1 MKSIYRLFFI
11 VLFIPFFASAQN
23 INDALRLGLP
33 GLGSSARALGMGNSY
48 IALSDDGSASFFNPA
63 GMGLL
68 KKLEVSGGIDYSNF
82 NNNTTFLNTV
92 SDHSN
97 SSTRL
102 NRLSFVF
109 PFPTYQ
115 GSLVFGF
122 SYNSVKDFTGAL
134 QFDAFNPS
142 NSKIRDLAGYSDV
155 PYELFLTDAAGNSVI
170 NNNVNQSGDVLSSG
184 SINNWTLSGAVE
196 VYRNIFIGANLNII
210 SGSYTSANDYF
221 EDDTRNIFQG
231 IIDPDDPDSPSDFQ
245 SFEESRLYDW
255 DLSGWDAKIG
265 MIYQFMPQA
274 RFGMTIQFPK
284 FFTVRETFD
293 YSATSYFGSGDIY
306 GYDFND
312 EVEFDIIVPFN
323 FSAGFSAN
331 FKGLIVS
338 TEATLIDYTQIEFD
352 NGNGV
357 SDTYLQSV
365 NKNIKDQLKMVVNYN
380 VGLEYNIPAT
390 GLRLRTGY
398 MVQPS
403 AYDDDPSE
411 FNKQFVTA
419 GLGFLVDDRIGF
431 DIGFAHGWWKDFGD
445 NYGSNV
451 SRTFQDIRYNKFILT
466 GIFRF

>member
-1 MKSIYRLFFI
+1 
-11 VLFIPFFASAQN
+11 
-23 INDALRLGLP
+23 
-33 GLGSSARALGMGNSY
+33 MGNSY
-48 IALSDDGSASFFNPA
+48 IGLSDDGAASFFNPA

-68 KKLEVSGGIDYSNF
+68 KKLEISGGIDYSNF
-82 NNNTTFLNTV
+82 SNNTTFLGTDT
-92 SDHSN
+92 DHSN
-97 SSTRL
+97 SNTRL

-109 PFPTYQ
+109 PFPTYR

-122 SYNSVKDFTGAL
+122 AYNSVKDFTGAL

-142 NSKIRDLAGYSDV
+142 NSKIQDLAGYSDV
-155 PYELFLTDAAGNSVI
+155 PFELFLTDAAGNSVI

-221 EDDTRNIFQG
+221 EDDTRNFFQG

-245 SFEESRLYDW
+245 SFEENRLYDW

-284 FFTVRETFD
+284 FFTVKETFD
-293 YSATSYFGSGDIY
+293 YSATSYFGSGDVY
-306 GYDFND
+306 GYDFSD

-323 FSAGFSAN
+323 FSGGFSAN

-357 SDTYLQSV
+357 SETYLQSV
-365 NKNIKDQLKMVVNYN
+365 NKSIKDQLKMVVNYN
-380 VGLEYNIPAT
+380 VGLEYTIPTT

-419 GLGFLVDDRIGF
+419 GLGFLVDDRVGF
-431 DIGFAHGWWKDFGD
+431 DIGYAYGWWKDFGD
-445 NYGSNV
+445 NYGSNLA
-451 SRTFQDIRYNKFILT
+451 RTFQDIRYNKFILT